1 METPWQSSA
10 WCQDGPLKASA
21 AARSL
26 ATDGDGHTHTLTEK
40 ESGRASKREGESA
53 RARASETEREQETK
67 RAGQVNVALP
77 AFPPAPFFLRPAPD
91 QMSNKNSAKK
101 SRDGTTS
108 TFPLAEPP
116 WTPRASPTTHV
127 PASPPSPPRPR
138 PTLPFAPARP
148 APSRDTPGPRGWR
161 PQGPRAGRVAA
172 GPERAARVPDCG
184 SRFSLRRPA
193 RAGGGGYQYLS
204 GLFPGP
210 AAAQLQEPMSVRG
223 ARPLSREG
231 GARIPGRGL
240 GGPGSSSPFP
250 CSPPGVWPGPDS
262 ASARP
267 CAPPHTRAHTHS
279 HSLAR
284 SHTRTPLP
292 PPPLFISSSCLGTQE
307 KPSTAPAP
315 RSLRPRPAPHSRR
328 LRYGDSV
335 RRFPEWLAGPLPRPA
350 RPVNVCCRRCLLTC

>member
-1 METPWQSSA
+1 MGRLPPLPWQSLPGLPEPPPPPTSR
-10 WCQDGPLKASA
+10 P
-21 AARSL
+21 
-26 ATDGDGHTHTLTEK
+26 
-40 ESGRASKREGESA
+40 
-53 RARASETEREQETK
+53 
-67 RAGQVNVALP
+67 ALHP
-77 AFPPAPFFLRPAPD
+77 HPAPGPFCPSPQRGLPPL
-91 QMSNKNSAKK
+91 
-101 SRDGTTS
+101 GT
-108 TFPLAEPP
+108 
-116 WTPRASPTTHV
+116 
-127 PASPPSPPRPR
+127 PPSPEAGGLRP
-138 PTLPFAPARP
+138 
-148 APSRDTPGPRGWR
+148 PGPAGLGPAQSGR
-161 PQGPRAGRVAA
+161 PVCR
-172 GPERAARVPDCG
+172 DCG

-250 CSPPGVWPGPDS
+250 CSPPGAWPGPDS

-328 LRYGDSV
+328 LRYGESV